1 MRSSVSEILT
11 EQTLGR
17 GMRLPFGAYT
27 GIEILDTLEV
37 VAHERYEDLL
47 KKYGVLNQAIIDYR
61 TRAALQVKS
70 RDSKS

>member
-17 GMRLPFGAYT
+17 GMRLPFGRYT

-37 VAHERYEDLL
+37 VAHERSW
-47 KKYGVLNQAIIDYR
+47 IIGRGPSFD
-61 TRAALQVKS
+61 
-70 RDSKS
+70 

>member
-17 GMRLPFGAYT
+17 GMRLPFGSYT

-37 VAHERYEDLL
+37 VAKL
-47 KKYGVLNQAIIDYR
+47 GQI
-61 TRAALQVKS
+61 TREPKRGRAGAPQSV
-70 RDSKS
+70 

>member
-27 GIEILDTLEV
+27 GIEILDTLAV